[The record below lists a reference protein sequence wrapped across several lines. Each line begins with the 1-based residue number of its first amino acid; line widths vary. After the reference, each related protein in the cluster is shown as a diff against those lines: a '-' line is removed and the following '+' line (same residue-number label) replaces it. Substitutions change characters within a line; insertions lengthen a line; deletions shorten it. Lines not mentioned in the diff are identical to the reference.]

1 LADLESI
8 EPARSFD
15 RAAVEYEQARP
26 GYPEGVLDLLPLEAN
41 ATVLDL
47 GAGTGK
53 LTRVLTSRYARVIA
67 VEPLDGMR
75 AILER
80 VVPAAES
87 LAGTAE
93 AIPLPDASVD
103 AVFAAQAFH
112 WFANDDAIAEIA
124 RVLRP
129 AGVLCVIWNESV
141 APSPLPEPYGRVP
154 EDAARAVA
162 RHRSGSPLDRAGRAR
177 ALRRG
182 SRGDSRARAGAGSGR
197 CARVRAVRQLGRTQA
212 RCGARAHHA
221 RSGRSAHGRAVH
233 VQHARGRELD
243 DARVSVRLVAAVFA
257 ALVLAPSASALQ
269 GRVIE
274 DSFAS
279 KGLQS
284 RLSFAVYLPPGY
296 DAGTTRYPV
305 VYYLHGLPADS
316 RAFTSFRYVVNALEL
331 AHRQAIV
338 VAPQGAHDGDTD
350 AEYLDWSA
358 GREWET
364 AIAVELPHVVDNRYR
379 TLPRRSARAILGV
392 SAGGY
397 GATVI
402 GLAPP

>member
-93 AIPLPDASVD
+93 AIPLPAASVD

-141 APSPLPEPYGRVP
+141 APSPLPEPYGAYLRTLHAPSLATVRAHP
-154 EDAARAVA
+154 WTEPVGRGPFGEVHEGTVAHEQVQDRDGVLAFARSVSWVAHRPDAERE
-162 RHRSGSPLDRAGRAR
+162 RIMRDLDG
-177 ALRRG
+177 LLTDG
-182 SRGDSRARAGAGSGR
+182 PFTFNMHAGANW
-197 CARVRAVRQLGRTQA
+197 
-212 RCGARAHHA
+212 
-221 RSGRSAHGRAVH
+221 
-233 VQHARGRELD
+233 
-243 DARVSVRLVAAVFA
+243 
-257 ALVLAPSASALQ
+257 
-269 GRVIE
+269 
-274 DSFAS
+274 
-279 KGLQS
+279 
-284 RLSFAVYLPPGY
+284 
-296 DAGTTRYPV
+296 TTR
-305 VYYLHGLPADS
+305 A
-316 RAFTSFRYVVNALEL
+316 
-331 AHRQAIV
+331 
-338 VAPQGAHDGDTD
+338 
-350 AEYLDWSA
+350 
-358 GREWET
+358 
-364 AIAVELPHVVDNRYR
+364 
-379 TLPRRSARAILGV
+379 
-392 SAGGY
+392 
-397 GATVI
+397 
-402 GLAPP
+402 